1 MNAEMLDCYRRAGK
15 IAATARN
22 EAAGRVIPGASML
35 DLAVFVEARIA
46 DLGGKPA
53 FPCNISVNDVASHY
67 TPFDHEETFKEGD
80 VVKLDIGAHVNGYLA
95 DTAIT
100 IEAGS
105 DRCGRLIGAVEL
117 ALENAVSSVRTGA
130 LTSDI
135 GGTIEDTLTEKGFQ
149 PLKQLTGHSL
159 GQYDLHSG
167 VSIPNYSSGSRQR
180 LKTDDVVAIEPF
192 ATAGNNKIT
201 YGKPLIFRVLKGAYM
216 NDVTEDLRR
225 RFCHLPFAGRW
236 VPGIDLARIRNLGE
250 YPVLLNRFAG
260 AVAQAEHTVIVH
272 EEGCEVITR

>member
-1 MNAEMLDCYRRAGK
+1 MNSEELDCYRRAGK

-22 EAAGRVIPGASML
+22 EAAGRVIPGASLL
-35 DLAVFVEARIA
+35 DLAVFVEARITE
-46 DLGGKPA
+46 LGGKPA

-67 TPFDHEETFKEGD
+67 TPNDPVETFNEGD
-80 VVKLDIGAHVNGYLA
+80 VVKLDIGAHVNGYIA

-105 DRCGRLIGAVEL
+105 DRCRGLISAVEL
-117 ALENAVSSVRTGA
+117 ALEHVVRSVRPGT
-130 LTSDI
+130 LTTDI
-135 GGTIEDTLTEKGFQ
+135 GETIEDTLTERGFQ
-149 PLKQLTGHSL
+149 PVKQLTGHSL

-167 VSIPNYSSGSRQR
+167 VSIPNYASGSRQR

-192 ATAGNNKIT
+192 ATAGNNDIT

-216 NDVTEDLRR
+216 DDVTMNLKR

-260 AVAQAEHTVIVH
+260 VVAQAEHTVIVH
-272 EEGCEVITR
+272 EDGCEVITR